1 MTNSRDLGLLAAR
14 VLLGVLF
21 VLAGL
26 GKLGNVDGFA
36 AYMASGG
43 LPAAFAWPVILFEI
57 VGGVALIVGLGT
69 RWVAPAL
76 ALFSVAAGVL
86 YHFDLADQM
95 QTTQL
100 LKNLALAGGYV
111 ALAIAGSGRF
121 SVDRLAGTRAATA

>member
-1 MTNSRDLGLLAAR
+1 MTISRDLGLLAAR
-14 VLLGVLF
+14 VLLGILF

-43 LPAAFAWPVILFEI
+43 VPAVFAWPVILFEI
-57 VGGVALIVGLGT
+57 AGGIALVAGFGT
-69 RWVAPAL
+69 RWVAAAL
-76 ALFSVAAGVL
+76 ALFSVAAGAL
-86 YHFDLADQM
+86 YHLDLADQM

-121 SVDRLAGTRAATA
+121 SLDRVTGSGAATA